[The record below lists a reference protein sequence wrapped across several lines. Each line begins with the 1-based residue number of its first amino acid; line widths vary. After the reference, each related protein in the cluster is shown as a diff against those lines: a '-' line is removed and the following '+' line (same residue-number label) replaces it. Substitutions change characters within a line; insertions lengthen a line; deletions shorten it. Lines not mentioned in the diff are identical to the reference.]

1 MVVDAQMRSAGIGA
15 KLMAWI
21 EEEAARV
28 GCDITRISM
37 VLGKE
42 RTHKFYS
49 RNGYADDALILVKPL
64 SAWAETE
71 FPEYATHKVAMER
84 G

>member
-1 MVVDAQMRSAGIGA
+1 MT
-15 KLMAWI
+15 WI
-21 EEEAARV
+21 EKEAALL

-42 RTHKFYS
+42 RTHNFYS

-64 SAWAETE
+64 SAWAEAE
-71 FPEYATHKVAMER
+71 FPEYTAHKLAMECR
-84 G
+84 